1 MITNRICM
9 KLVQERKAEMLSESD
24 SFQKKDLNERDLLT
38 LLMRANIATD
48 IQDSQRLSD
57 EEVLARRL

>member
-1 MITNRICM
+1 M